1 MTFWLSLKAIAMAY
15 LQCCMSPVQCH
26 FLLTQ
31 VWNGQDALISCKL
44 TLLLLSFLL
53 KYELQ
58 QELTLAFPAR
68 VQQQL
73 KQA

>member
-1 MTFWLSLKAIAMAY
+1 M
-15 LQCCMSPVQCH
+15 P

-31 VWNGQDALISCKL
+31 VWNGQDAVISCKL